1 MVRCRRPPNV
11 ALAAGRIVRPCDPLS
26 WRRVCGGE
34 PSLHQRR
41 TADKPLEPMPGAGAN
56 QFGRLARSA
65 NSVPPLHLLAGIGA
79 VLVALTL
86 VTPFAFEAGG
96 DNAFIALTILAGLL
110 TIVATH
116 LAERIP
122 AERALWLVFG
132 LGILLRAYMLL
143 FDPFLSSDIY
153 RYVWDGRVQ
162 AASINPYRY
171 FPAHEALAFL
181 RDGTIFPHINRADTA
196 VTIYP
201 PVAQFFFLIVTRIGE
216 SVTVMRLALLG
227 CEAVTVTMIALLLR
241 RMNRPVTRVTAYLWH
256 PLPLWEI
263 ANSGHVD
270 ALMVTLVLLGL
281 WIALTGHALRG
292 AVLITFAALVKPFA
306 APALAGIWRPW
317 DLKMPLVVIAAAAL
331 CYLPY
336 LSVGW
341 GVFGFLTKGYLTE
354 EGISAGYDL
363 WLLSLWRLVFGEHQ
377 GDVVAYVVLAA
388 LVLMFKGFSVARSS
402 HHTVASSLADINML
416 LLLALLLLSPNY
428 PWYFLVITPFA
439 ALCGSPP
446 SWVVSIG
453 ALLLSE
459 QLDWDFYIPRMVT
472 KSILFGG
479 LFLAWA
485 LVAWRTRMQRT
496 ADTGAS
502 Q

>member
-1 MVRCRRPPNV
+1 MK
-11 ALAAGRIVRPCDPLS
+11 
-26 WRRVCGGE
+26 
-34 PSLHQRR
+34 
-41 TADKPLEPMPGAGAN
+41 TMPGSIAS

-65 NSVPPLHLLAGIGA
+65 NGVPPLHLLAGIGA
-79 VLVALTL
+79 VLIALTL

-96 DNAFIALTILAGLL
+96 DNAFIALTIPAGLL
-110 TIVATH
+110 TIVATR
-116 LAERIP
+116 LTERAP
-122 AERALWLVFG
+122 THRALWLTFG
-132 LGILLRAYMLL
+132 IGIMLRAYVLL

-162 AASINPYRY
+162 AAGINPYRY
-171 FPAHEALAFL
+171 LPAHEAVAFL

-201 PVAQFFFLIVTRIGE
+201 PVAQFFFLIVTRIDE
-216 SVTVMRLALLG
+216 SVTMMRLALMG
-227 CEAVTVTMIALLLR
+227 CEAATVTLIMLLLR
-241 RMNRPVTRVTAYLWH
+241 RMNRPVTRVIAYLWH

-263 ANSGHVD
+263 AGSGHVD
-270 ALMVTLVLLGL
+270 ALMVALMLLGL

-388 LVLMFKGFSVARSS
+388 LVLLFKGLSVARSA
-402 HHTVASSLADINML
+402 HHTIVSSLADINML

-428 PWYFLVITPFA
+428 SWYFLVITPFA

-446 SWVVSIG
+446 NWVVSIG

-472 KSILFGG
+472 KSILFGA
-479 LFLAWA
+479 LLLAWA
-485 LVAWRTRMQRT
+485 FAAWRTRMQRA
-496 ADTGAS
+496 ADARLS

>member
-1 MVRCRRPPNV
+1 M
-11 ALAAGRIVRPCDPLS
+11 
-26 WRRVCGGE
+26 
-34 PSLHQRR
+34 
-41 TADKPLEPMPGAGAN
+41 KPMPGAIAGP
-56 QFGRLARSA
+56 FGRLARSA
-65 NSVPPLHLLAGIGA
+65 NSVPPLHRLAGIGA
-79 VLVALTL
+79 VLAALTL

-110 TIVATH
+110 TIIATQ
-116 LAERIP
+116 LAERAP
-122 AERALWLVFG
+122 PERALWLIFG
-132 LGILLRAYMLL
+132 VGILLRAFVLL

-153 RYVWDGRVQ
+153 RYIWDGRVQ
-162 AASINPYRY
+162 AAGINPYRY
-171 FPAHEALAFL
+171 FPAHETLAFL

-201 PVAQFFFLIVTRIGE
+201 PVAQFFFLIVTRMGE

-227 CEAVTVTMIALLLR
+227 CESVTVTLIMLLLR
-241 RMNRPVTRVTAYLWH
+241 RMNRPVTRVIAYLWH

-270 ALMVTLVLLGL
+270 ALMVALMLLGL

-292 AVLITFAALVKPFA
+292 AALIAFSALVKPIA
-306 APALAGIWRPW
+306 APVLAGIWRPW

-341 GVFGFLTKGYLTE
+341 GVLGFLTKGYLTE
-354 EGISAGYDL
+354 EGISAGNDL

-388 LVLMFKGFSVARSS
+388 LILLSKSLSVARGSHSS
-402 HHTVASSLADINML
+402 IASALADINML
-416 LLLALLLLSPNY
+416 LLLTLLLLSPNY
-428 PWYFLVITPFA
+428 PWYFLVITPFV
-439 ALCGSPP
+439 ALCGFAPT
-446 SWVVSIG
+446 WFVSIG

-479 LFLAWA
+479 LLLAWA
-485 LVAWRTRMQRT
+485 LVAWRSRTQRT
-496 ADTGAS
+496 ADAGLS
-502 Q
+502 P

>member
-1 MVRCRRPPNV
+1 M
-11 ALAAGRIVRPCDPLS
+11 
-26 WRRVCGGE
+26 
-34 PSLHQRR
+34 
-41 TADKPLEPMPGAGAN
+41 KPMPGAIVS

-65 NSVPPLHLLAGIGA
+65 NNMPPLHLLAGIA
-79 VLVALTL
+79 AILVALTL
-86 VTPFAFEAGG
+86 ATPFAFEAGG
-96 DNAFIALTILAGLL
+96 DNAFIALTIPAGLL

-116 LAERIP
+116 LAERVP
-122 AERALWLVFG
+122 LDRALWLVFG
-132 LGILLRAYMLL
+132 LGILLRAYVLL

-162 AASINPYRY
+162 AAGINPYRY
-171 FPAHEALAFL
+171 LPAHEALAFL

-196 VTIYP
+196 VTVYP
-201 PVAQFFFLIVTRIGE
+201 PVAQFFFLIVTRIDE
-216 SVTVMRLALLG
+216 SVTMMRLALMG
-227 CEAVTVTMIALLLR
+227 CEAATVTLIMLLLR
-241 RMNRPVTRVTAYLWH
+241 RMNRPVTRVIAYLWH

-270 ALMVTLVLLGL
+270 GLMVALMLLGL

-317 DLKMPLVVIAAAAL
+317 DLKMPLVVIAAAVL

-388 LVLMFKGFSVARSS
+388 LVLLFKGLSVARSA
-402 HHTVASSLADINML
+402 HHTIASSLADINML

-446 SWVVSIG
+446 NWVVSIG

-472 KSILFGG
+472 KSILFGA
-479 LFLAWA
+479 LLLAGA
-485 LVAWRTRMQRT
+485 FAAWRTRMQRT
-496 ADTGAS
+496 ADARSS